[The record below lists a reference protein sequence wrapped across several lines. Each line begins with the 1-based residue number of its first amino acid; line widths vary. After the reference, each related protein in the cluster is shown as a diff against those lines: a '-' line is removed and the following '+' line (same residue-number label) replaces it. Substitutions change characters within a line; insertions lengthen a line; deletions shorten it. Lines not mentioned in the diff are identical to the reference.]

1 MSRLSPA
8 ALGSLPSSIR
18 QPTYDRSKVTIG
30 IVHLGIGA
38 FHRAHQAVY
47 TEECLER
54 GDLHWGILGASLRST
69 DTRDA
74 LGPQEG
80 LYTVAAR
87 SSAKTDFRVIG
98 SVVRLMVAPD
108 DPEALVEAM
117 AQESVKIVSLTVT
130 EKGYCIDPLTGQL
143 NETHPDILHDLANA
157 HRPRSA
163 PGFIVAALR
172 LRRENGLAPFTV
184 LSCDN
189 LPANGEKLHAIIVR
203 LASMIDPMLGAY
215 IDEHVAFPST
225 MVDRIVPQTTDED
238 RAFVAQALGLK
249 DAWPI
254 ITEPFTQWVIEDN
267 FPQGRPDWGAVGAEL
282 VHHVAPYEA
291 MKLRLLNGAH
301 SMLAYLGSIKGH
313 VTVADAMAD
322 PDLGAFIA
330 AFMVDD
336 VTPTLV
342 IPKGADVAAYRDA
355 LLERFRNTSLKHR
368 LSQIASD
375 STQKIPQ
382 RFLGTARDRLAMGL
396 PLGRLAMGIAGFI
409 YYAGGVDRHG
419 RSLELKDPL
428 ASELSN
434 RLANAAPDAAA
445 KVEAV
450 LSLDKVFGSELPHQP
465 AFRVAVVEAYTSLA
479 VGFDIP

>member
-1 MSRLSPA
+1 MNRLSPTT
-8 ALGSLPSSIR
+8 LGDLPLLVG
-18 QPTYDRSKVTIG
+18 QPSYNRSKVAIG

-47 TEECLER
+47 TEECLEC
-54 GDLHWGILGASLRST
+54 GDLSWGILGVSLRSR

-87 SSAKTDFRVIG
+87 SSSKTDFRVIG
-98 SVVRLMVAPD
+98 SVVGLMVAPE

-117 AQESVKIVSLTVT
+117 AQESIKIVSLTVT
-130 EKGYCIDPLTGQL
+130 EKGYCIDPLTGRL
-143 NETHPDILHDLANA
+143 NETHPDILHDIANS

-172 LRRENGLAPFTV
+172 LRRERGLAPFTV

-189 LPANGEKLHAIIVR
+189 LPANGAKLHAIIVR
-203 LASMIDPMLGAY
+203 LASIIDPSLGTY
-215 IDEHVAFPST
+215 IDKHVAFPST

-238 RAFVAQALGLK
+238 RAFFAQALGLN

-254 ITEPFTQWVIEDN
+254 ITEQFTQWVIEDN
-267 FPQGRPDWGAVGAEL
+267 FPQGRPDWAAVGAEL
-282 VHHVAPYEA
+282 VEDVAPYEA

-301 SMLAYLGSIKGH
+301 SMLAYLGSLKGH
-313 VTVADAMAD
+313 VTVAEAMAD
-322 PDLGAFIA
+322 PELGAFIA
-330 AFMVDD
+330 AFMVED
-336 VTPTLV
+336 VTPTLDV
-342 IPKGADVAAYRDA
+342 PKGADIAAYRDA
-355 LLERFRNTSLKHR
+355 LLERFRNNSLKHR

-396 PLGRLAMGIAGFI
+396 PLGRLAMGVAGFI
-409 YYAGGVDRHG
+409 HYAGGKDNRG
-419 RSLELKDPL
+419 RALELKDPL
-428 ASELSN
+428 ADELLY
-434 RLANAAPDAAA
+434 RLANATPDADAQ
-445 KVEAV
+445 VDAV
-450 LSLDKVFGSELPHQP
+450 LSMDKVFGSELPKNP
-465 AFRVAVVEAYTSLA
+465 AFRDSVIDAYKS
-479 VGFDIP
+479 IRKS

>member
-1 MSRLSPA
+1 
-8 ALGSLPSSIR
+8 
-18 QPTYDRSKVTIG
+18 
-30 IVHLGIGA
+30 
-38 FHRAHQAVY
+38 
-47 TEECLER
+47 
-54 GDLHWGILGASLRST
+54 
-69 DTRDA
+69 
-74 LGPQEG
+74 
-80 LYTVAAR
+80 
-87 SSAKTDFRVIG
+87 
-98 SVVRLMVAPD
+98 
-108 DPEALVEAM
+108 
-117 AQESVKIVSLTVT
+117 
-130 EKGYCIDPLTGQL
+130 
-143 NETHPDILHDLANA
+143 
-157 HRPRSA
+157 
-163 PGFIVAALR
+163 
-172 LRRENGLAPFTV
+172 
-184 LSCDN
+184 
-189 LPANGEKLHAIIVR
+189 
-203 LASMIDPMLGAY
+203 MIDPMLGAY

-282 VHHVAPYEA
+282 VHDVAPYEA

>member
-1 MSRLSPA
+1 
-8 ALGSLPSSIR
+8 
-18 QPTYDRSKVTIG
+18 V
-30 IVHLGIGA
+30 
-38 FHRAHQAVY
+38 
-47 TEECLER
+47 
-54 GDLHWGILGASLRST
+54 SLRSP

-87 SSAKTDFRVIG
+87 SSTNTNFRVIG
-98 SVVRLMVAPD
+98 SVVGLIVAPEA
-108 DPEALVEAM
+108 PEALVEALV
-117 AQESVKIVSLTVT
+117 QESVKIVSLTVT
-130 EKGYCIDPLTGQL
+130 EKGYCIDPLTGRL
-143 NETHPDILHDLANA
+143 NETHPDILHDIENS

-172 LRRENGLAPFTV
+172 LRRGRGLTPFTV

-189 LPANGEKLHAIIVR
+189 LPANGEKLRAIIVR
-203 LASMIDPMLGAY
+203 LASIIDPALGAY
-215 IDEHVAFPST
+215 VDAHVAFPST

-238 RAFVAQALGLK
+238 RAFVAEALGLN

-282 VHHVAPYEA
+282 VEDVAPYEA

-313 VTVADAMAD
+313 ATVAEAMAD
-322 PDLGAFIA
+322 SELGAIIE

-336 VTPTLV
+336 VTPILDV
-342 IPKGADVAAYRDA
+342 PEGADVAAYRGA

-382 RFLGTARDRLAMGL
+382 RFLGTAHDRLERGL

-409 YYAGGVDRHG
+409 HYAGGKDSQG
-419 RSLELKDPL
+419 RALELKDPL
-428 ASELSN
+428 AGELSK
-434 RLANAAPDAAA
+434 RLADAMPDAGA
-445 KVEAV
+445 KVDAV
-450 LSLDKVFGSELPHQP
+450 LSMDKVFGSALPKNP
-465 AFRVAVVEAYTSLA
+465 AFRDAVIDAYTSL
-479 VGFDIP
+479 GKS